1 MPLLGRGQRR
11 PSKREKKDILIPV
24 EGVDFSRPRDLIND
38 RRGFSQNMV
47 VANDLIRKMY
57 GSTRYGTTAMP
68 GGFAVINLVVFTLQ
82 SQSKRL
88 IRASKSVLEQYNT
101 STGKWHYIPGPSLA
115 ADETDHIGF
124 AVASE
129 YDKLVVCQG
138 NNGPLKVY
146 EDGGALADLG
156 GSPPKAGTIDWFS
169 PYLVAGDLEES
180 GTARPGKVRWTDS
193 GDVTN
198 WSTGNAGSANLS
210 YEPSRIQ
217 RLLRLNDEEMA
228 YKQNSIYSGR
238 KVSTS
243 EIISWSIL
251 KTDVGLFSRRLLA
264 SHGGVHW
271 FGSDNDFHVNNGI
284 TVQSIG
290 RPVRNRIFDR
300 INTARPEMSWAMVV
314 DDIKEIWFH
323 ICVGSNNYPTERWRY
338 NYETGFWY
346 GPDPISGITAG
357 VNYVVVSSR
366 TWDTLV
372 GAWDDQNYEWDDR
385 SGLSDAPIQ
394 IFGQSDGNTHKRDS
408 TSASYLGQAI
418 DCYYESIDFV
428 ADRFERRKEWAQ
440 LDIFAYGSSV
450 DVYYSTDEGVTWT
463 FAKTVTLESTMN
475 RDPYRVYFH
484 VNSSK
489 IRFRL
494 RNNSASDNFV
504 FKALTPYYIVT
515 EDNG

>member
-11 PSKREKKDILIPV
+11 FSKREKKDILIPI
-24 EGVDFSRPRDLIND
+24 EGVDFSRPADLIND
-38 RRGFSQNMV
+38 RRGFPQNMV
-47 VANDLIRKMY
+47 AQNDLLRKME
-57 GSTRYGTTAMP
+57 GSTKYGTTAMP

-82 SQSKRL
+82 TQTKRL

-101 STGKWHYIPGPSLA
+101 STGKWNYIPGPILE
-115 ADETDHIGF
+115 ADEVDHIGF

-156 GSPPKAGTIDWFS
+156 GSPPRAGTIDWFS

-180 GTARPGKVRWTDS
+180 GSERPGKVAWTDT
-193 GDVTN
+193 GDITN
-198 WSTGNAGSANLS
+198 WSSGNAGSKNLS
-210 YEPSRIQ
+210 YEPSKIQ
-217 RLLRLNDEEMA
+217 RLLRLNEEMMA
-228 YKQNSIYSGR
+228 YKQGSIYAGR
-238 KVSTS
+238 QVSTA
-243 EIISWSIL
+243 EVISWNIL
-251 KTDVGLFSRRLLA
+251 KTDVGLFSRRLVGA
-264 SHGGVHW
+264 QGGRHW
-271 FGSDNDFHVNNGI
+271 FAGQNDFFENNGV
-284 TVQSIG
+284 TVIPFG
-290 RPVRNRIFDR
+290 GPVRSRIFGR

-314 DDIKEIWFH
+314 DDIKEVWFH
-323 ICVGSNNYPTERWRY
+323 ICVGSNLYATERYRY

-346 GPDPISGITAG
+346 GPDPIDNLTAG

-372 GAWDDQNYEWDDR
+372 GSWDEQEYEWDDR

-394 IFGQSDGNTHKRDS
+394 IIGQSDGNTHKRDS
-408 TSASYLGQAI
+408 AVLSYLEQPI

-428 ADRFERRKEWAQ
+428 ADKFERRKEWAQ
-440 LDIFAYGSSV
+440 LDFFAYGGTV
-450 DVYYSTDEGVTWT
+450 GIYYSTDEGRTWT
-463 FAKTVTLESTMN
+463 FIQNVTLESTMN
-475 RDPYRVYFH
+475 SDPYRVYFH

-489 IRFRL
+489 IRFRI